1 MSHETFDN
9 EDELRRAVR
18 DELDAGPLP
27 AGAQARLNNVYASL
41 GSIPQDRPAAPG
53 APAPQQRA
61 AGAAQ
66 HAAPGRA
73 RVARRGMVVAVAAVM
88 VVLLSGAAYAATSL
102 LQMGPG
108 GAGFFESGRNLPVFN
123 SMQAAA
129 SGLSAEV
136 GQTVGAN
143 GVRITLDS
151 VSSDRNVANLYF
163 TMEKDGGFD
172 LDAQSIYEG
181 SNENEWVRLQNIAP
195 MFRYE
200 LLTTDGQSLG
210 TGTVSKL
217 DAYLEDGALKCMER
231 IVPEAVLPDQ
241 VIVKLT
247 NAYSS
252 VLPDEGGEGLTFD
265 VGLDL
270 STVAQPRDLGA
281 QDIVFDTS
289 DGQKTLHVARLTASE
304 LGTVLVTKNE
314 WVMGD
319 DGMSS
324 SIPDNVLSPTMV
336 KMTDDQGNVLRFVNP
351 GDGGGYSLDGP
362 TAVELAGLASDATS
376 VTFTPMLETDAA
388 KAGNVPG
395 NDEAAVEA
403 RKALNAQ
410 NEQQADVSQIGAQLP
425 TSEYGGYTVADWTVE
440 NSTVTIKLAP
450 YGWDPS
456 GLYGMFELIPDDDN
470 VTLLADEWTDPE
482 TGETGTGY
490 HSAIRYEKYDYLTGD
505 LVQMD
510 SYYAAS
516 DDELRG
522 LTNYHYRSMFGY
534 FQEDA
539 EAAQTLSF

>member
-1 MSHETFDN
+1 MSHEAFDN

-41 GSIPQDRPAAPG
+41 GSIPQDRLAAPG
-53 APAPQQRA
+53 TPAPQQRA

-108 GAGFFESGRNLPVFN
+108 GAEFFSSGRNLPVFN
-123 SMQAAA
+123 SMQAGA

-136 GQTVGAN
+136 GQTVEAE
-143 GVRITLDS
+143 GVRVTLDS

-181 SNENEWVRLQNIAP
+181 SNENEWTRLQNIAP

-210 TGTVSKL
+210 TGTVSML
-217 DAYLEDGALKCMER
+217 DAYLEDDALKCMER

-252 VLPDEGGEGLTFD
+252 VLPDEVGEGLAFE

-270 STVAQPRDLGA
+270 STVEQPRDLGA

-314 WVMGD
+314 WVTGD

-351 GDGGGYSLDGP
+351 GDGGGYNPDGP
-362 TAVELAGLASDATS
+362 VVVELAGLASDATS

-395 NDEAAVEA
+395 NDEATVEA

-410 NEQQADVSQIGAQLP
+410 NEQQADVSQIGAQIP

-440 NSTVTIKLAP
+440 NNTVAIRLTP

-456 GLYGMFELIPDDDN
+456 GLYGMFELVPDDDN

-482 TGETGTGY
+482 TGETGTGH
-490 HSAIRYEKYDYLTGD
+490 HSAIRYDKYDYQTGD

-516 DDELRG
+516 DDELRA
-522 LTNYHYRSMFGY
+522 LTNYLYRSMFGY
-534 FQEDA
+534 FQEDT

>member
-1 MSHETFDN
+1 MKRSTTKT
-9 EDELRRAVR
+9 ELRRTVR

-66 HAAPGRA
+66 HASPGRA

-108 GAGFFESGRNLPVFN
+108 AAGFFESGRNLSVFN
-123 SMQAAA
+123 SMQAGV
-129 SGLSAEV
+129 SSLSAEV
-136 GQTVGAN
+136 GQTVEVD
-143 GVRITLDS
+143 GVRVTLDS

-362 TAVELAGLASDATS
+362 TAIELAGLASDATS
-376 VTFTPMLETDAA
+376 VTFTPMLETEAA
-388 KAGNVPG
+388 KAGSVPG
-395 NDEAAVEA
+395 NDEATVEA

-456 GLYGMFELIPDDDN
+456 GLYVMFELIPDDI
-470 VTLLADEWTDPE
+470 T
-482 TGETGTGY
+482 
-490 HSAIRYEKYDYLTGD
+490 
-505 LVQMD
+505 
-510 SYYAAS
+510 
-516 DDELRG
+516 
-522 LTNYHYRSMFGY
+522 
-534 FQEDA
+534 
-539 EAAQTLSF
+539 

>member
-27 AGAQARLNNVYASL
+27 AGVQARLSNVYASL
-41 GSIPQDRPAAPG
+41 GSIPQDRPAVPG
-53 APAPQQRA
+53 APEQHQRA

-73 RVARRGMVVAVAAVM
+73 RVARRGMMVAVAAVM
-88 VVLLSGAAYAATSL
+88 VVLLGGAAYAATSL
-102 LQMGPG
+102 LQMGSG
-108 GAGFFESGRNLPVFN
+108 DAGFFASGSNLPVFN
-123 SMQAAA
+123 SMQAGA
-129 SGLSAEV
+129 SGLSADV
-136 GQTVGAN
+136 GQTVEAE

-172 LDAQSIYEG
+172 LEGQSVYEG
-181 SNENEWVRLQNIAP
+181 SNENEWTRLQHAAP
-195 MFRYE
+195 RFRYE

-210 TGTVSKL
+210 TGTVNQL
-217 DAYLEDGALKCMER
+217 DAYLEDGSLKCMQR
-231 IVPEAVLPDQ
+231 IVPTTVLPDQ

-252 VLPDEGGEGLTFD
+252 VLSGEAGEKLAFD

-281 QDIVFDTS
+281 QDIVFDTD
-289 DGQKTLHVARLTASE
+289 DGQKTLRIERLTASE

-314 WVMGD
+314 WAAAD

-324 SIPDNVLSPTMV
+324 SIPENALSPTAV
-336 KMTDDQGNVLRFVNP
+336 KMTDDKGNVLRFVNA

-362 TAVELAGLASDATS
+362 VVTELAGLASDATS
-376 VTFTPMLETDAA
+376 VTFTPMLQTDTA
-388 KAGNVPG
+388 KAGDG
-395 NDEAAVEA
+395 DGEAAIEA
-403 RKALNAQ
+403 RKALLEG
-410 NEQQADVSQIGAQLP
+410 NEQQVDVSQIGAQIP
-425 TSEYGGYTVADWTVE
+425 TSEYGGYTVADWQVAD
-440 NSTVTIKLAP
+440 NTVTIKLAP

-456 GLYGMFELIPDDDN
+456 GLYGMFELIPDDDD

-482 TGETGTGY
+482 TGESGTGY
-490 HSAIRYEKYDYLTGD
+490 HSAIRYEKFDYLTGE

-510 SYYAAS
+510 SYYAAT
-516 DDELRG
+516 DEELQS
-522 LTNYHYRSMFGY
+522 LTRYHCGSFFGY
-534 FQEDA
+534 YREDA
-539 EAAQTLSF
+539 DAAQTLTF